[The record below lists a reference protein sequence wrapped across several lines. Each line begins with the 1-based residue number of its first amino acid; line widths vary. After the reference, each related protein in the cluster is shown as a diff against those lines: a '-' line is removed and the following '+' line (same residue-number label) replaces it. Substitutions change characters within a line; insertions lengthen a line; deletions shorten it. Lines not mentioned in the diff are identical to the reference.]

1 MKVKIRGLGT
11 TVQHQS
17 VSQVGVDRLQAGG
30 QKRYDK
36 MKIAS
41 GDKNIIIF
49 KGKKLE
55 HLRQDVLRHK
65 LLEKLTDDAI
75 A

>member
-1 MKVKIRGLGT
+1 MKVKIRGVGT

-30 QKRYDK
+30 QKRYD
-36 MKIAS
+36 KIAS